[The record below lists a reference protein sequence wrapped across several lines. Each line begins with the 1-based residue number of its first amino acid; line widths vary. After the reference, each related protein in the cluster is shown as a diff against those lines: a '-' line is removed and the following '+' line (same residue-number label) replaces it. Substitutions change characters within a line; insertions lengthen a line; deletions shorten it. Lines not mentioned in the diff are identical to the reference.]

1 MKPSHLQRALPQ
13 TFIVCFAPLIAVAA
27 HAAIVNTNESNT
39 TNIWTFPAG
48 TNLLA
53 GVTPSPTAPLQPD
66 HGNTDQT
73 GALWTILANNTLGTA
88 VNKLES
94 VAPNNFETVVFPL
107 NTTVNTGGYNI
118 SQFDAYGAWPD
129 SGRDNLDF
137 TIQVST
143 IENPTFTNLVVV
155 SNHTVAPIL
164 STHTRITNDSGFLA
178 TGVTAFR
185 FVFGTPTG
193 QENGFVGYREFIALG
208 TPAAISPAITWTGGS
223 GSAGNA
229 NWVSTADNNWKDT
242 SSGAP
247 VNFSSG
253 APVNFDSTGTNRNIT
268 VPSALTAFSLE
279 IANDNSSP
287 YVLGG
292 QALTVSNE
300 VVSSGS
306 GSVTF
311 NNALIANTAV
321 TSGLTLSGTG
331 SLVFNSTLQSGGL
344 VLSGAGDVSLNAAN
358 PGLTGNIAINDG
370 TLNVNHNS
378 GLANS
383 TLLINGGTARFTT
396 AAPFVASLGGTVG
409 SIILGNSV
417 GPVNSVLTVGNSSLT
432 PTSFSGDISPAAGA
446 TAALAKTNASSLT
459 LSGENTYT
467 GPTRVLGGSLIFGQR
482 LSLYDG
488 TTASWTAANLIASS
502 GAALGFRAGGAG
514 EFTDAEIDTMPL
526 GGFASGSFF
535 GVDTTVDL
543 TLSRSMPA
551 NIGLQKSGAA
561 ALILTGSVA
570 STGTVKI
577 VGGPLNA
584 ANPSGNSI
592 GGNVLMGDGSAEV
605 YLNMVESGQFGPGS
619 VITMANLGTRT
630 SRMNLRGTNQT
641 VAGLNST
648 PSNYISIV
656 QNDETEIFGPAT
668 LTINATTNHS
678 FYGILRNQ
686 AGGSVSIIKNG
697 AGTQEFL
704 NNAVQGNSYNGP
716 TSVNEGKLRLNF
728 NGANSNFGSDITVN
742 SPGGIPAILEFD
754 GTFNFDRMIAGP
766 GQVVKQGT
774 GSVTLTNDQNQGTGG
789 ISVSQGTLRL
799 YSIGAA
805 GDGTTTGQ
813 FCPGGAMSPSQV
825 ITVSNGATL
834 ALDFL
839 APLGNSGVLP
849 QYAPSI
855 KINQGG
861 KLSGGTNTVAFVS
874 NLTLDGAT
882 VDVTSGAGH
891 GGFNTNLAFVGTVV
905 VGGTSIL
912 PSMIS
917 TTGTGPYANISLG
930 SLGLLGTTFQV
941 ANVTNSSAVDLT
953 VNSVLQNVGGQISSL
968 TKTGAGT
975 MFVKGAKTYTG
986 ATNVSAGE
994 LRLDTVYLADTA
1006 EVSIASSAF
1015 LNMTHSSVE
1024 SIGRLILGGVQMPV
1038 GKYAAVGNGG
1048 AGITETARIKGFGT
1062 LQVTIPPITDPF
1074 ELWALQI
1081 SNPADRG
1088 RTSDPDG
1095 DASTNLQEFLFG
1107 TSPNI
1112 ANGSLSTFQ
1121 STPSGLIVRWS
1132 QRATGTSTYVLRES
1146 TTSLESTWQDSTAP
1160 VSDGAIQDLLP
1171 DYRRKEALIPIDSVR
1186 KFVRVQA
1193 TE

>member
-1 MKPSHLQRALPQ
+1 MKPSHPHRVLPR
-13 TFIVCFAPLIAVAA
+13 TLVVCFAPLIAVAA
-27 HAAIVNTNESNT
+27 RAAIVSTNESNT

-66 HGNTDQT
+66 HGNSDQT
-73 GALWTILANNTLGTA
+73 GTLWTLLANNNLGA
-88 VNKLES
+88 AANKLES
-94 VAPNNFETVVFPL
+94 VAPNNFESVVFPL

-208 TPAAISPAITWTGGS
+208 TPAANAPAITWTGGS

-229 NWVSTADNNWKDT
+229 NWVTTADGNWKVT
-242 SSGAP
+242 SSDAP

-253 APVNFDSTGTNRNIT
+253 APVEFYNTGTNRNIT
-268 VPSALTAFSLE
+268 VPSALTAFSLAIE
-279 IANDNSSP
+279 NDNTTP

-311 NNALIANTAV
+311 NNALISNSAV
-321 TSGLTLSGTG
+321 TSGVTLSGTG

-344 VLSGAGDVSLNAAN
+344 VLSGAGEVSLNAAN
-358 PGLTGNIAINDG
+358 PGLTGNIAISDG

-378 GLANS
+378 GLANGR
-383 TLLINGGTARFTT
+383 LLMSGGTARFTT
-396 AAPFVASLGGTVG
+396 AAPLVASLGGTAG
-409 SIILGNSV
+409 SIVLGNSS
-417 GPVNSVLTVGNSSLT
+417 GPVNSVLSVGNSS
-432 PTSFSGDISPAAGA
+432 PAATSFSGDISPAAGA
-446 TAALAKTNASSLT
+446 TAGLTKTNASSLT
-459 LSGENTYT
+459 LSGVNTYT
-467 GPTRVLGGSLIFGQR
+467 GPTRVLGGSLVLGQR
-482 LSLYDG
+482 VSLYDG

-502 GAALGFRAGGAG
+502 GAALGFTAGGAG
-514 EFTDAEIDTMPL
+514 EFTAAEIDNMPL

-535 GVDTTVDL
+535 GVDTTADL
-543 TLSRSMPA
+543 TLSRSLPA

-561 ALILTGSVA
+561 TLILTGSVA
-570 STGTVKI
+570 STATLKI
-577 VGGPLNA
+577 TGGALNA
-584 ANPSGNSI
+584 ANLSGSSI

-605 YLNMVESGQFGPGS
+605 YLNMVEPGQFGPGS
-619 VITMANLGTRT
+619 VITMANAGTHT

-641 VAGLNST
+641 VAGLASAAGT
-648 PSNYISIV
+648 YISIV

-668 LTINATTNHS
+668 LTINATANHS
-678 FYGILRNQ
+678 FHGILRNQ

-704 NNAVQGNSYNGP
+704 NNAVQGHSYDGP
-716 TSVNEGKLRLNF
+716 TTVNAGKLRLNF
-728 NGANSNFGSDITVN
+728 TGANSGFGSDITVN

-754 GTFNFDRMIAGP
+754 GNFNFDRVIAGA

-774 GSVTLTNDQNQGTGG
+774 GSVTLTNGQNQATGG
-789 ISVSQGTLRL
+789 MTVSQGTLRL
-799 YSIGAA
+799 YSNGTA

-813 FCPGGAMSPSQV
+813 FCSGGAMTPSQV

-849 QYAPSI
+849 QFAPSI

-891 GGFNTNLAFVGTVV
+891 GNFNTNLALVGTVV
-905 VGGTSIL
+905 VGGTSIT
-912 PSMIS
+912 PSSIS
-917 TTGTGPYANISLG
+917 TSGTGPYANISLG

-953 VNSVLQNVGGQISSL
+953 VNSILQNVGGQISSL
-968 TKTGAGT
+968 TKTGVGT
-975 MFVKGAKTYTG
+975 LFVKGAKTYTG
-986 ATNVSAGE
+986 ATTVSAGE
-994 LRLDTVYLADTA
+994 LRLDTIYLADTA
-1006 EVSIASSAF
+1006 DVSIASTAF
-1015 LNMTHSSVE
+1015 LNMTHSNVE
-1024 SIGRLILGGVQMPV
+1024 SIGRLILAGVQMPV

-1062 LQVTIPPITDPF
+1062 LLVTVPPITDPF

-1081 SNPADRG
+1081 PNPANRG

-1095 DASTNLQEFLFG
+1095 DGSTNLQEFLFG
-1107 TSPNI
+1107 TSPNV
-1112 ANGSLSTFQ
+1112 ANGSLATFQ
-1121 STPSGLIVRWS
+1121 STPTGLIVRWS

-1146 TTSLESTWQDSTAP
+1146 ETMLESTWPVSTAP
-1160 VSDGAIQDLLP
+1160 IADGATQDLLP
-1171 DYRRKEALIPIDSVR
+1171 DYRRKEALIPIDGVS